1 MDFYCERTNQQIFN
15 EPINAISNIFF
26 IIVSLSLIKIL
37 KKNKSNNIYY
47 TQPVLIFF
55 IGIGS
60 FLFHLAPNLIT
71 LYSDIIPIFL
81 FSLSFIFLFNRDVIN
96 ISHLHNAF
104 LFFLFFILLLFITPK
119 LNYEILNG
127 SEFYLANYCFLTLY
141 TIWLYIKKSDFFQ
154 LLFLGFIFFNLSIF
168 LRTIDNHICD
178 HISIGTHFLWHF
190 LNAYLLK
197 ILTLVT
203 CKIKQP
209 YS

>member
-1 MDFYCERTNQQIFN
+1 MDFYCERTNEQVFN

-37 KKNKSNNIYY
+37 RRNKSEKIYFV
-47 TQPVLIFF
+47 QPILIFF
-55 IGIGS
+55 IGVGS
-60 FLFHLAPNLIT
+60 FLFHLTPNLIT

-81 FSLSFIFLFNRDVIN
+81 FSLSFIFLFNRDVISIN
-96 ISHLHNAF
+96 YIYNTLLF
-104 LFFLFFILLLFITPK
+104 LLFFILLLFITPK

-127 SEFYLANYCFLTLY
+127 SEFYFANYFFLTLY
-141 TIWLYIKKSDFFQ
+141 TIWLYIKKSEFFQ

-168 LRTIDNHICD
+168 LRTIDNDICN
-178 HISIGTHFLWHF
+178 HFSVGTHFLCHF

-197 ILTLVT
+197 ILTLVN

-209 YS
+209 Y

>member
-37 KKNKSNNIYY
+37 KKNKSNNIYFI
-47 TQPVLIFF
+47 QPVLIFF

-60 FLFHLAPNLIT
+60 FLFHLMPNLIT

-96 ISHLHNAF
+96 VSHLHNAF
-104 LFFLFFILLLFITPK
+104 LFFLFFILFLFITPK

-141 TIWLYIKKSDFFQ
+141 TIWLYVKKSDFFQ

>member
-1 MDFYCERTNQQIFN
+1 MNFYCERTNEQIFN

-47 TQPVLIFF
+47 IQPILIFF

-60 FLFHLAPNLIT
+60 FLFHLMPNLIT

-96 ISHLHNAF
+96 VSHLHNAF
-104 LFFLFFILLLFITPK
+104 LFFLFFILFLFITP
-119 LNYEILNG
+119 ILNG

-178 HISIGTHFLWHF
+178 HVSIGTHFLWHF